1 VHAMAWGPD
10 GKELFSTDAS
20 LNFGPLHLAMF
31 GGNDGIMR
39 KEAEAAADYVAN
51 ELQGKSS
58 IAGR

>member
-1 VHAMAWGPD
+1 
-10 GKELFSTDAS
+10 
-20 LNFGPLHLAMF
+20 
-31 GGNDGIMR
+31 MR